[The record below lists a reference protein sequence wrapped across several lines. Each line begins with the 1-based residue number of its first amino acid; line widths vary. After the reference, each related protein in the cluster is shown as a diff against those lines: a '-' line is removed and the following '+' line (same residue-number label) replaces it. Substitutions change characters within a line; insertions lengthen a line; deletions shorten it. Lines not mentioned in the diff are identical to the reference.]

1 MSDLYSFQFVESTA
15 ANAFKN
21 QQISKIDNYEARRS
35 LFQLKVLADYDQ
47 LVCLPALH
55 HIDKHWYQI
64 ETAKKVIK
72 QFGGRAMLSDEVGL
86 GKTIEAALICKEYL
100 ARGQIKSLL
109 VLTPATLV
117 SQWQMELDE
126 KFAIPTITTDE
137 RDSSPEEFWQL
148 NDRIVASINAAKH
161 KSHFTHVTA
170 RDWDLVIVDE
180 AHHLKNRRTLNWKL
194 VNAIKKRFILM
205 LTATPVQNNLVELF
219 NLLTLLKPGLLH
231 TEAQFKKEY
240 VGSKNGRVPKNP
252 AKLRQLMREVMVRNT
267 RSVVDVK
274 LPKRFASTVTVQPQ
288 AKEKELY
295 EAINQYLRQHPFEID
310 KLTRNNLLMR
320 AGSSPI
326 ALTETLKGLQERFDH
341 DELAFLLKRAKSMRN
356 FEKAQQLVELL
367 QKSTQQRSGISA
379 GNPRISSAQKTLVF
393 INYKTTM
400 SYLSK
405 HLEKHNI
412 PHTCFRGSMS
422 LKAKDAAIDS
432 FRESVPVMLASE
444 TGGEGRNLQF
454 ANTIVNY
461 DLPWNPMKIEQRI
474 GRLHRIGQTQDV
486 FIFNLAIAN
495 SIEAYIL
502 KILHDKINMFELVVG
517 EIETI
522 LGNMGDEFDF
532 SETVIDLWLA
542 NEEQKQLDTAFGNLG
557 QQLLDAKHSYQEIQE
572 FDEKLFGDEFEA

>member
-1 MSDLYSFQFVESTA
+1 MSDFYSFRFIESA
-15 ANAFKN
+15 AADALKN
-21 QQISKIDNYEARRS
+21 RHRSKLESFEARQS
-35 LFQLKVLADYDQ
+35 LFQLKILADYDQ

-117 SQWQMELDE
+117 SQWQVELNE

-137 RDSSPEEFWQL
+137 RDCNPEEFWHL
-148 NDRIVASINAAKH
+148 NERIVASINTAKH
-161 KSHFTHVTA
+161 KSHFQYVTE
-170 RDWDLVIVDE
+170 REWDLVIIDE

-194 VNAIKKRFILM
+194 VNAIHKRFILM

-219 NLLTLLKPGLLH
+219 NLLTLLKPGLLN
-231 TEAQFKKEY
+231 TEAQFKQEY
-240 VGSKNGRVPKNP
+240 VGSSNGRVPKNP
-252 AKLRQLMREVMVRNT
+252 EKLRQLMREVMVRNT
-267 RSVVDVK
+267 RSVVDIK
-274 LPKRFASTVTVQPQ
+274 LPKRFATTITVTPQ
-288 AKEKELY
+288 AKERELY
-295 EAINQYLRQHPFEID
+295 EAINQYLRQHPKSID

-320 AGSSPI
+320 SGSSSV
-326 ALTETLKGLQERFDH
+326 ALTDTIKGLQKRFDH
-341 DELAFLLKRAKSMRN
+341 DELAFLLKRASGMKN
-356 FEKAQQLVELL
+356 FEKAKQLLDLL
-367 QKSTQQRSGISA
+367 QKSTQ
-379 GNPRISSAQKTLVF
+379 KTLVF
-393 INYKTTM
+393 VNYKSTM
-400 SYLSK
+400 SYLAK
-405 HLEKHNI
+405 YLAKQGIE
-412 PHTCFRGSMS
+412 HTCFQGSMS

-432 FRESVPVMLASE
+432 FRESVNVMLASE

-454 ANTIVNY
+454 ANTIINY

-486 FIFNLAIAN
+486 FIFNFCLAN

-517 EIETI
+517 EIDTI

-532 SETVIDLWLA
+532 SETVVDLWLA
-542 NEEQKQLDTAFGNLG
+542 NENSKQLDSAFGNLG

-572 FDEKLFGDEFEA
+572 FDEQLFGDEFEA

>member
-1 MSDLYSFQFVESTA
+1 MSDLYSFRFVESAA

-21 QQISKIDNYEARRS
+21 QQQGELSHYEARKS
-35 LFQLKVLADYDQ
+35 LFLLKVLADYDQ

-86 GKTIEAALICKEYL
+86 GKTIEAAIICKEYL

-148 NDRIVASINAAKH
+148 NDRIVASINTAKH
-161 KSHFTHVTA
+161 KSHFKYVTA

-180 AHHLKNRRTLNWKL
+180 AHHLKNKRTLNWKL

-231 TEAQFKKEY
+231 TEAQFKLEY

-274 LPKRFASTVTVQPQ
+274 LPKRFATTITVTPG
-288 AKEKELY
+288 AKELELY
-295 EAINQYLRQHPFEID
+295 RAIDRYLRQHPGGID

-320 AGSSPI
+320 VGSSPI
-326 ALTETLKGLQERFDH
+326 ALTETIKGLQKRFDH
-341 DELAFLLKRAKSMRN
+341 DELAFLLKRAKGICD
-356 FEKAQQLVELL
+356 FEKAKQLVDLL
-367 QKSTQQRSGISA
+367 KKST
-379 GNPRISSAQKTLVF
+379 QKTLVF
-393 INYKTTM
+393 INYKATM

-405 HLEKHNI
+405 YLEKHNI

-422 LKAKDAAIDS
+422 LKAKDAAIDR
-432 FRESVPVMLASE
+432 FREEVPVMLASE

-486 FIFNLAIAN
+486 FIFNFAIAG

-542 NEEQKQLDTAFGNLG
+542 NEKPKQLNTAFGNLG

-572 FDEKLFGDEFEA
+572 FDEQLFGDEFEA

>member
-1 MSDLYSFQFVESTA
+1 MSDLYSFRFAESAA

-21 QQISKIDNYEARRS
+21 QQISELDNYEARCS
-35 LFQLKVLADYDQ
+35 LFQLKILADYDQ

-86 GKTIEAALICKEYL
+86 GKTIEAAIICKEYL

-117 SQWQMELDE
+117 SQWQMELE
-126 KFAIPTITTDE
+126 SKFAIPTITTDE

-148 NDRIVASINAAKH
+148 NDRIVASINTAKH
-161 KSHFTHVTA
+161 KSHFQHVTA

-180 AHHLKNRRTLNWKL
+180 AHHLKNKRTLNWKL

-219 NLLTLLKPGLLH
+219 NLLTLLKPGLLN
-231 TEAQFKKEY
+231 TEAQFKREY

-274 LPKRFASTVTVQPQ
+274 LPKRFATTVTVQPQ
-288 AKEKELY
+288 AKELELY
-295 EAINQYLRQHPFEID
+295 QAINQYLRQQSGGID

-320 AGSSPI
+320 SGSSPI
-326 ALTETLKGLQERFDH
+326 ALTETIKGLQKRFDH
-341 DELAFLLKRAKSMRN
+341 DELAFLLKRAKGMKD
-356 FEKAQQLVELL
+356 FEKAKQLVGLL
-367 QKSTQQRSGISA
+367 QKS
-379 GNPRISSAQKTLVF
+379 NQKTLVF
-393 INYKTTM
+393 INYNATM
-400 SYLSK
+400 TYLSK
-405 HLEKHNI
+405 YLDKHNI

-422 LKAKDAAIDS
+422 LKAKDAAIDR

-474 GRLHRIGQTQDV
+474 GRLHRIGQTSDV
-486 FIFNLAIAN
+486 FIFNFCLAN

-542 NEEQKQLDTAFGNLG
+542 NEKPKQLNTAFGNLG

>member
-1 MSDLYSFQFVESTA
+1 MSDLYSFQFIDNQA
-15 ANAFKN
+15 ANAFLN
-21 QQISKIDNYEARRS
+21 QDVSELDYLEARCS

-72 QFGGRAMLSDEVGL
+72 QFGGRAMLADEVGL
-86 GKTIEAALICKEYL
+86 GKTIEAALICQEYL

-117 SQWQMELDE
+117 SQWQLELSE
-126 KFAIPTITTDE
+126 KFAITTITTDE
-137 RDSSPEEFWQL
+137 RTSTPEEFWHF
-148 NDRIVASINAAKH
+148 NDRIVASINVAKH
-161 KSHFTHVTA
+161 KSHFEYVTA

-205 LTATPVQNNLVELF
+205 LTATPVQNNLIELF

-231 TEAQFKKEY
+231 TEAQFKLEY

-252 AKLRQLMREVMVRNT
+252 EKLRQLMREVMVRNT

-274 LPKRFASTVTVQPQ
+274 LPKRFASTITVEPV
-288 AKEKELY
+288 KTEVELY
-295 EAINQYLRQHPFEID
+295 EAINQYLRQHPGEID

-320 AGSSPI
+320 SGSSPI
-326 ALTETLKGLQERFDH
+326 ALTETLKGLKERFSH
-341 DELAFLLKRAKSMRN
+341 HELLFLLKRAGEIKQ
-356 FEKAQQLVELL
+356 FEKVKQLVDLL
-367 QKSTQQRSGISA
+367 SQSQK
-379 GNPRISSAQKTLVF
+379 KTLVF
-393 INYKTTM
+393 INYKATM

-405 HLEKHNI
+405 YLEKQGI
-412 PHTCFRGSMS
+412 KHTCFHGSMS
-422 LKAKDAAIDS
+422 LKAKDAAIES
-432 FRESVPVMLASE
+432 FREQVGVMLASE

-486 FIFNLAIAN
+486 FIFNFCLAN

-517 EIETI
+517 EIDTI

-532 SETVIDLWLA
+532 SETVIDLWLT
-542 NEEQKQLDTAFGNLG
+542 NSEPKKLNTAFDDLG
-557 QQLLDAKHSYQEIQE
+557 QQLLDAKHSYQKVQE

>member
-1 MSDLYSFQFVESTA
+1 MSDLYSFHFIESEA
-15 ANAFKN
+15 CHAFKS
-21 QQISKIDNYEARRS
+21 QQFSEIQSYEARRS
-35 LFQLKVLADYDQ
+35 LFQLKILADYDQ
-47 LVCLPALH
+47 LVCLPSLN

-86 GKTIEAALICKEYL
+86 GKTIEAAIICKEYL

-117 SQWQMELDE
+117 SQWQMELEE
-126 KFAIPTITTDE
+126 KFAIATITTDE
-137 RDSSPEEFWQL
+137 RDSNPEEFWHI
-148 NDRIVASINAAKH
+148 NDRIVASINTAKH
-161 KSHFTHVTA
+161 KSHFSHVTS

-180 AHHLKNRRTLNWKL
+180 AHHLKNRRSLNWKL

-205 LTATPVQNNLVELF
+205 LTATPVQNNLIELF

-231 TEAQFKKEY
+231 TEAQFKQEY
-240 VGSKNGRVPKNP
+240 VGSSNGRVPKNP
-252 AKLRQLMREVMVRNT
+252 VKLRQLMREVMVRNT
-267 RSVVDVK
+267 RSVVDIK
-274 LPKRFASTVTVQPQ
+274 LPKRFASTITVQPQ
-288 AKEKELY
+288 ATELELY
-295 EAINQYLRQHPFEID
+295 AAINQYLRQHPGGID

-320 AGSSPI
+320 SGSSPI
-326 ALTETLKGLQERFDH
+326 ALADTLKGLQERFDH
-341 DELAFLLKRAKSMRN
+341 NELAFLLKRAKSLKN
-356 FEKAQQLVELL
+356 CEKAKQLVDLL
-367 QKSTQQRSGISA
+367 QKST
-379 GNPRISSAQKTLVF
+379 QKTLVF
-393 INYKTTM
+393 INYKATM

-405 HLEKHNI
+405 YLDKQGI
-412 PHTCFRGSMS
+412 KHTCFQGSMS
-422 LKAKDAAIDS
+422 LKAKDAAIDT
-432 FRESVPVMLASE
+432 FRESVNVMLASE

-454 ANTIVNY
+454 ANTIINY

-486 FIFNLAIAN
+486 FIFNFCLAN

-542 NEEQKQLDTAFGNLG
+542 NKDSKQLDSAFGNLG
-557 QQLLDAKHSYQEIQE
+557 QQLIDAKHSYQEIQE
-572 FDEKLFGDEFEA
+572 FDEQLFGDEFEA

>member
-1 MSDLYSFQFVESTA
+1 MSDLYSFRFVESA
-15 ANAFKN
+15 ACRAFKN
-21 QQISKIDNYEARRS
+21 QQQDELDCYEARLN
-35 LFQLKVLADYDQ
+35 LFQLQVLADYDQ

-86 GKTIEAALICKEYL
+86 GKTIEAAIICKEYL

-126 KFAIPTITTDE
+126 KFAIPSITTDE

-148 NDRIVASINAAKH
+148 NDRIVASINTAKH
-161 KSHFTHVTA
+161 KSHFQHVTS

-194 VNAIKKRFILM
+194 VDAIKKRFILM

-219 NLLTLLKPGLLH
+219 NLLTLLKPGLLN
-231 TEAQFKKEY
+231 TEAQFKQEY

-274 LPKRFASTVTVQPQ
+274 LPKRFASTITVTPGATEQ
-288 AKEKELY
+288 ELY
-295 EAINQYLRQHPFEID
+295 EAINRYLRQHPKDID

-320 AGSSPI
+320 VGSSPI
-326 ALTETLKGLQERFDH
+326 ALTETIKGLQKRFDH
-341 DELAFLLKRAKSMRN
+341 DELAFLLKRAKDIKD
-356 FEKAQQLVELL
+356 FEKAKQLVDLL
-367 QKSTQQRSGISA
+367 QKS
-379 GNPRISSAQKTLVF
+379 NQKTLVF
-393 INYKTTM
+393 INYKATM

-405 HLEKHNI
+405 HLEKHHI

-486 FIFNLAIAN
+486 FIFNFCLAN

-542 NEEQKQLDTAFGNLG
+542 NEKPKQLDSAFGNLG